1 MGVTGA
7 DVADSIPDDAWIG
20 GPHPGWLGDTAA
32 LHGRYY
38 AEAWGFPQQFECKV
52 AREMADFALRYDP
65 ARDLALTF
73 RGCGQALATLT
84 LDGSDS
90 ALAPGQAHLRW
101 FIVDAAL
108 RGRGCGQAL
117 MDRMLGFARA
127 TGYSSVYLTTFRGLD
142 AAATLYAR
150 AGFVVTDESE
160 GATWGRTVVEQ
171 RLELRLA

>member
-1 MGVTGA
+1 MA
-7 DVADSIPDDAWIG
+7 DIIPDDAWIA

-32 LHGRYY
+32 LNGRYY
-38 AEAWGFPQQFECKV
+38 AEAWGFPLQFECKV

-65 ARDLALTF
+65 ARDLALTVRADG
-73 RGCGQALATLT
+73 RGLATLT
-84 LDGSDS
+84 LDGSDG

-117 MDRMLGFARA
+117 MGRVIGFARA

-142 AAATLYAR
+142 AAAALYTR
-150 AGFVVTDESE
+150 AGFAVTDESE

-171 RLELRLA
+171 RLELRLV

>member
-1 MGVTGA
+1 MGETGA
-7 DVADSIPDDAWIG
+7 VVADTIPDDAWIA

-38 AEAWGFPQQFECKV
+38 AEAWGFPLQFECKV
-52 AREMADFALRYDP
+52 AREMADFALRYDT
-65 ARDLALTF
+65 ARDLALTVRADG
-73 RGCGQALATLT
+73 RGLATLT
-84 LDGSDS
+84 LDGSDG

-117 MDRMLGFARA
+117 MGRVLGFARV

-142 AAATLYAR
+142 AAAALYTR
-150 AGFVVTDESE
+150 AGFTVTDESE

-171 RLELRLA
+171 RLELRLV